1 MGSWF
6 SGDISVLV
14 LAINFWYTSNMI
26 YKKKNPENIL
36 TEPKENK
43 IIGALKI
50 TTICNKYQTE

>member
-14 LAINFWYTSNMI
+14 LAIKYDI
-26 YKKKNPENIL
+26 KKTPENIL

-43 IIGALKI
+43 ITGALKI